1 MAQQHLKTF
10 VMAGA
15 TVDHKSEAIRQFVAI
30 AKQVQWEERRFIDG
44 YYAILKKTL
53 KRLLKTDEFK
63 ACLVASL
70 GLVDHASVDIFFQ
83 LGDVCTDLDDPY
95 YDNKVYSYRGMR
107 VELGSSP
114 RTLRVFVPST
124 ENQRFTPIDDENLHD
139 FFDAIVSKIHSLRF
153 YLTLEN
159 SACATKMRELFDDL
173 MRGYWDFP
181 KWTQLGPFVENISH
195 DGMAAGCF
203 PPYMRTYTIE
213 LETAYHERAAK
224 LDGYKLKI
232 DGRLHFSVTGNKAHI
247 QLDPPTAKSFVYDNH
262 AREVKL
268 FIDKNDELI
277 VHIPA
282 VWRGNRFLHE
292 TWTSVPS
299 GRSIGRGV
307 FGVKQDDA
315 RYNGLVKE
323 FLRASRACD
332 VSHLPG
338 DPVYFY
344 QYVDK
349 DVLDQLYR
357 ENTGA
362 Q

>member
-1 MAQQHLKTF
+1 
-10 VMAGA
+10 
-15 TVDHKSEAIRQFVAI
+15 
-30 AKQVQWEERRFIDG
+30 
-44 YYAILKKTL
+44 
-53 KRLLKTDEFK
+53 
-63 ACLVASL
+63 
-70 GLVDHASVDIFFQ
+70 
-83 LGDVCTDLDDPY
+83 
-95 YDNKVYSYRGMR
+95 
-107 VELGSSP
+107 
-114 RTLRVFVPST
+114 
-124 ENQRFTPIDDENLHD
+124 
-139 FFDAIVSKIHSLRF
+139 
-153 YLTLEN
+153 
-159 SACATKMRELFDDL
+159 
-173 MRGYWDFP
+173 
-181 KWTQLGPFVENISH
+181 
-195 DGMAAGCF
+195 
-203 PPYMRTYTIE
+203 
-213 LETAYHERAAK
+213 
-224 LDGYKLKI
+224 
-232 DGRLHFSVTGNKAHI
+232 
-247 QLDPPTAKSFVYDNH
+247 
-262 AREVKL
+262 
-268 FIDKNDELI
+268 